1 LDQELLKELLNKVA
15 EKFGYN
21 DPESWQ
27 DGLFVM
33 LSEDIEKE
41 TRFIISRNTLKRLY
55 GKIKTSEHY
64 NPQIET
70 RNALAR
76 YAGFPDWNK
85 YRMQILS
92 QKAEKAGVP
101 VETYQKEIKKEEEK
115 AQPKRKVS
123 RKKVWLGIAVLSV
136 LGLLFGIYRYG
147 FRSEPDYSGIK
158 IQIQNP
164 VDTAPFAI
172 VVRYEIPEEIKDS
185 LFLRFGGTSFYLP
198 RDKKSFVHSL
208 SRPNYSF
215 IYLKTSNKTIR
226 AIPVK
231 AYSRNLECYYES
243 GKVVLQVPQKE
254 FLGGGTAGLKKTFFQ
269 GNRLDSLDF
278 NSTFYK
284 VKDYPV
290 DGDNFSF
297 HSRYRVDNSPKIC
310 HFFQVMLYADSG
322 HHELRIHNKG
332 CAQHNFVAPAE
343 LYFGG
348 KYDDLTQLSTSK
360 PGVWHEMEIR
370 VRNKQYYLILDGK
383 ECFKARYKKTMGMLN
398 VVRMQFDGFG
408 QIDYFRLKD
417 PAGRI
422 VEQEEF

>member
-243 GKVVLQVPQKE
+243 GKVV
-254 FLGGGTAGLKKTFFQ
+254 
-269 GNRLDSLDF
+269 
-278 NSTFYK
+278 
-284 VKDYPV
+284 
-290 DGDNFSF
+290 
-297 HSRYRVDNSPKIC
+297 
-310 HFFQVMLYADSG
+310 
-322 HHELRIHNKG
+322 
-332 CAQHNFVAPAE
+332 
-343 LYFGG
+343 
-348 KYDDLTQLSTSK
+348 
-360 PGVWHEMEIR
+360 
-370 VRNKQYYLILDGK
+370 
-383 ECFKARYKKTMGMLN
+383 
-398 VVRMQFDGFG
+398 
-408 QIDYFRLKD
+408 
-417 PAGRI
+417 
-422 VEQEEF
+422 